1 MQVKIKLL
9 KTKDNTLIDPNS
21 KKGNGIYNQIQ
32 KQLNKSS
39 MDEGGWW
46 PMYAET
52 VLRDAVPSEGEGD
65 FTFVCE
71 VNGDRTDATVIKEDI
86 EDIFDKKTYRAVCE
100 IDEKN

>member
-1 MQVKIKLL
+1 MQVKIKIL
-9 KTKDNTLIDPNS
+9 KNKDNTLIDPNS

-39 MDEGGWW
+39 LDDGGWW
-46 PMYAET
+46 PMYTDT
-52 VLRDAVPSEGEGD
+52 VLRDANEKGEED

-86 EDIFDKKTYRAVCE
+86 EDIFDKKTYHAVCE
-100 IDEKN
+100 IDEKD